1 MPSAKGQ
8 PREGW
13 PFVISRLY
21 PWRVTWMNL
30 RAVEDALRTS
40 AFGRRI
46 LYLSSTG
53 STMDV
58 ARAEAE
64 AGAREGTLVLAEEQT
79 AGRGRFQ
86 RTWVSPA
93 GKNLY
98 FTLILRPEAQR
109 LRSLSIGAA
118 LAICQAVEEIAGLEP
133 RIKWPN
139 DVRVG
144 ERKLAG
150 ILIEGETSGQTPR
163 YALVGI
169 GVNVNY
175 DVEEAQEIAAIATS
189 LKRELGREM
198 DRELLLAAVL
208 NRFER
213 LYHEATGSVL
223 EAWRAR
229 LETLGR
235 RVRVALG
242 GETYEGLATGVDG
255 SGNLLLEL
263 EDGRT
268 LTLEAGEVT
277 LQT

>member
-8 PREGW
+8 PSQGW
-13 PFVISRLY
+13 PFVIRRLY
-21 PWRVTWMNL
+21 PWRVMWMNL

-40 AFGRRI
+40 VFGRRL

-58 ARAEAE
+58 ARAGAE

-109 LRSLSIGAA
+109 FRSLSIGAA

-235 RVRVALG
+235 RVRVALA